1 MDINSMT
8 VAELVAY
15 INIELNKGRSL
26 KDIEINDFK
35 VNDRV
40 IAKRLSRKG
49 YKRINNQFIYES
61 NPSVLDN
68 KVIIKTPEIINSKEI
83 PDYNNLDLSKLK
95 ELIDLLEPIKDIIH
109 EYNNR
114 RNIIDIEKNEL
125 RPKAITEVKQKLF
138 KIDIDVLSK
147 WEEFVSNHKEFKVQ
161 QLISLALEEFINKY
175 D

>member
-1 MDINSMT
+1 MNINSIT
-8 VAELVAY
+8 ITELVNY
-15 INIELNKGRSL
+15 INIELNKGRTL

-49 YKRINNQFIYES
+49 YKRLNNQYIYES

-68 KVIIKTPEIINSKEI
+68 KVILKTPEIINSKEL

-95 ELIDLLEPIKDIIH
+95 ELIDLLEPIKEIIH

-138 KIDIDVLSK
+138 KIDIDILSK
-147 WEEFVSNHKEFKVQ
+147 WEDFVSNHKEFNVQ

>member
-1 MDINSMT
+1 MNINSIT
-8 VAELVAY
+8 ITELVNY
-15 INIELNKGRSL
+15 INIELNKGRTL

-49 YKRINNQFIYES
+49 YKRINNQYIYES

-68 KVIIKTPEIINSKEI
+68 KVILKTPEIINSKEL

-95 ELIDLLEPIKDIIH
+95 ELIDLLEPIKEIIH

-125 RPKAITEVKQKLF
+125 RPKAITEVKQK
-138 KIDIDVLSK
+138 
-147 WEEFVSNHKEFKVQ
+147 
-161 QLISLALEEFINKY
+161 FIRSATVTT
-175 D
+175 

>member
-1 MDINSMT
+1 MNINSMSIN
-8 VAELVAY
+8 ELVDY
-15 INIELNKGRSL
+15 INLELSKDRSL

-35 VNDRV
+35 VNERV

-49 YKRINNQFIYES
+49 YKRINNQFLYES
-61 NPSVLDN
+61 NTNVLDN
-68 KVIIKTPEIINSKEI
+68 KVILKTPNIIKSKEI

-95 ELIDLLEPIKDIIH
+95 ELIDLLEPIKEIIH

-114 RNIIDIEKNEL
+114 RNVIDIEKNEL